1 MVTTLHVGLKAK
13 YLKKRTGEIIE
24 LPFAPNIAIIKQ
36 EKSYTAVY
44 SHNILIK
51 KELYIYM
58 KHRLIYCIAQ
68 TLQKCRQIHIRSSKN
83 APIFMESPSNIAYL
97 HIDSS

>member
-13 YLKKRTGEIIE
+13 YLKKGQEKIIE

-51 KELYIYM
+51 KELYI
-58 KHRLIYCIAQ
+58 HETQ
-68 TLQKCRQIHIRSSKN
+68 TYLLYRSDSSKMS
-83 APIFMESPSNIAYL
+83 ADTY
-97 HIDSS
+97 